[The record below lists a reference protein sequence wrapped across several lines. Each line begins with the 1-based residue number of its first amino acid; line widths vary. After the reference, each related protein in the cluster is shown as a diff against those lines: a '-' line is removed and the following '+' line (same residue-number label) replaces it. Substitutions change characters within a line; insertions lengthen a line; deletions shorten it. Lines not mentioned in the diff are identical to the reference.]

1 MPFIIGKK
9 IKMDQ
14 VWSENGKVT
23 PVTHISVGPVVVTQ
37 VKTKEKDGYDAYQ
50 VGYDS
55 SIKKVTKPQAGHLK
69 KSGDKIFRILR
80 ECRTMSPVDYKVGD
94 VIDASAFQ
102 KDDLLI
108 LTGEEK
114 GRGFQGVVKRHGF
127 HGGPKTHGQ
136 KNRLRAP
143 GSLGATAPQRVL
155 IGKKLAGRMGN
166 ETVTLRKVRV
176 IEVNAEKG
184 ILTVKGAVPGNA
196 RKLVL
201 IKTM

>member
-14 VWSENGKVT
+14 VWSENGKMI
-23 PVTHISVGPVVVTQ
+23 PVTHIHVGPVVVTQ

-80 ECRTMSPVDYKVGD
+80 ECRTTSPVAYTVGD
-94 VIDASAFQ
+94 VIDASAFK
-102 KDDLLI
+102 KDDLLT

-155 IGKKLAGRMGN
+155 IGKKLAGHMGN

-176 IEVNAEKG
+176 IDVDVERG
-184 ILTVKGAVPGNA
+184 IISVKGPVPGNA

>member
-80 ECRTMSPVDYKVGD
+80 ECRTTGPVDYKVGD

>member
-14 VWSENGKVT
+14 VWSENGKMI

-80 ECRTMSPVDYKVGD
+80 ECRTTSPVEYSVGD
-94 VIDASAFQ
+94 VIDASAFK

-155 IGKKLAGRMGN
+155 IGKKLAGHMGN

-176 IEVNAEKG
+176 VEVDAEKG
-184 ILTVKGAVPGNA
+184 IVSVKGPVPGNA

>member
-14 VWSENGKVT
+14 VWSENGKMI
-23 PVTHISVGPVVVTQ
+23 PVTHLSVGPVVVTQ

-80 ECRTMSPVDYKVGD
+80 ECRTASPVEYAVGD
-94 VIDASAFQ
+94 VIDASAFK

-176 IEVNAEKG
+176 IDVDVEKG
-184 ILTVKGAVPGNA
+184 IVSVKGPVPGNA

>member
-1 MPFIIGKK
+1 MAFIIGKK

-14 VWSENGKVT
+14 VWSENGKMI
-23 PVTHISVGPVVVTQ
+23 PVTHLSVGPVVVTQ
-37 VKTKEKDGYDAYQ
+37 IKTKEKDGYDAYQ

-55 SIKKVTKPQAGHLK
+55 SIKKLTKPQAGHQK

-80 ECRTMSPVDYKVGD
+80 ECRTTGPVEYAVGD
-94 VIDASAFQ
+94 VIDASAFK

-176 IEVNAEKG
+176 IEVNADKG
-184 ILTVKGAVPGNA
+184 IVSVKGPVPGNA

>member
-14 VWSENGKVT
+14 LWSENGKVL

-80 ECRTMSPVDYKVGD
+80 ECRTTGPVDYKVGD

>member
-80 ECRTMSPVDYKVGD
+80 ECRTTSPVDYKVGD

>member
-14 VWSENGKVT
+14 LWSENGKVL

-80 ECRTMSPVDYKVGD
+80 ECRTTGPVDYKVGD
-94 VIDASAFQ
+94 VIDVSAFQ

>member
-14 VWSENGKVT
+14 VWSENGKMI
-23 PVTHISVGPVVVTQ
+23 PVTHLSVGPVVVTQ
-37 VKTKEKDGYDAYQ
+37 IKTKEKDGYDAYQ

-80 ECRTMSPVDYKVGD
+80 ECRTAGPVEYAVGD
-94 VIDASAFQ
+94 IIDASAFK

-176 IEVNAEKG
+176 IEVNVEKG
-184 ILTVKGAVPGNA
+184 IVSVKGPVPGNA